1 MLKWFDKMDIETRVP
16 MLSAHTDGHKSIWA
30 IGGGKGGTGKSFIT
44 ASLGIHL
51 STLGEDVALIDADLG
66 GPNLHTFLGME
77 ESNLDLGH
85 FITNKVSK
93 LDDTVTF
100 TPFDG
105 LKLIKGTDNVLFT
118 SNLNYYKKLKL
129 IRHIKAFDAK
139 RVIVDIGTGTSYN
152 CIDFFL
158 LSNPGILVV
167 NPEPTSIENAYYF
180 MKSCIIRILKFYID
194 HYGIQDLIQKVSA
207 QIKDTTKSIYSFLSE
222 IISHDKFYADLLYRA
237 LRKFNP
243 CLIINKARDERDMLL
258 GESIV
263 NVVQKYLVVELKFLG
278 AVPFDENVH
287 WSLRN
292 FTPYMKK
299 YPDTDTGEAVRSI
312 AEKLAGIRETK
323 RFAIEA

>member
-1 MLKWFDKMDIETRVP
+1 MDIEARVP

-44 ASLGIHL
+44 ASLGIQL
-51 STLGEDVALIDADLG
+51 SSLGEDVTLIDADLG
-66 GPNLHTFLGME
+66 GPNLHTFLGMQ

-85 FITNKVSK
+85 FITNRVTK
-93 LDDTVTF
+93 LQDTVTL

-118 SNLNYYKKLKL
+118 SNLNYFKKLKF

-139 RVIVDIGTGTSYN
+139 RVIIDIGTGTSYN

-194 HYGIQDLIQKVSA
+194 HYGIQDLIQKVSSH
-207 QIKDTTKSIYSFLSE
+207 IVDTTKSIYSFFSE

-243 CLIINKARDERDMLL
+243 CLIINKARDERDMIL

-263 NVVQKYLVVELKFLG
+263 NVVQKYLVIDLKFLG

-287 WSLRN
+287 WSLKS
-292 FTPYMKK
+292 FTPYMTK
-299 YPDTDTGEAVRSI
+299 YPNSDTSEAVKSI
-312 AEKLAGIRETK
+312 AEKLVGIKETK
-323 RFAIEA
+323 RFAVEA